1 MASCGQLPP
10 LSARKTS
17 QTATCPPLHPLL
29 APHPC
34 RQRQARRQEH
44 AGPVDGVEAED
55 VLADDVKAGGPAVL
69 LQALGTRGGAFRQQT
84 TEVACVEEG
93 GSVRGWRHEG
103 GGQPCC
109 CRLSGLVGAPSGSRP
124 LR

>member
-55 VLADDVKAGGPAVL
+55 VLADDVKAGGPPVL
-69 LQALGTRGGAFRQQT
+69 LQAVSAGGGTLREQT
-84 TEVACVEEG
+84 TQVTCV
-93 GSVRGWRHEG
+93 G
-103 GGQPCC
+103 GGG
-109 CRLSGLVGAPSGSRP
+109 RAFFKSGNALQAQ
-124 LR
+124 